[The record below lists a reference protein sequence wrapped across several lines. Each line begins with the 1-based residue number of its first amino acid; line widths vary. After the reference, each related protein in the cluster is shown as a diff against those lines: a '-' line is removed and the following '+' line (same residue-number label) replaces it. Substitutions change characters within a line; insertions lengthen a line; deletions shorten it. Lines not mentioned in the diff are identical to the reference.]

1 MEFII
6 ELIGELLFEI
16 ILEGTIELGTSK
28 KVPLPVRIL
37 LLLLFVALFGF
48 IIGAIALIGITAW
61 KDGNTLLSILML
73 AIDVLI
79 VTLMVFAIAKK
90 YRENNKSK

>member
-28 KVPLPVRIL
+28 KVP
-37 LLLLFVALFGF
+37 
-48 IIGAIALIGITAW
+48 
-61 KDGNTLLSILML
+61 
-73 AIDVLI
+73 
-79 VTLMVFAIAKK
+79 
-90 YRENNKSK
+90 